1 MLQPERFDVLV
12 LGSGTG
18 GKLIAWHMA
27 RSCQR
32 TAVVERRWIGVPHR
46 SLEHVTSETE
56 CRSPYPNFGCHA
68 AARLLCFAFGR
79 PRLSS
84 RVDQKWDDAM
94 ACARETA

>member
-56 CRSPYPNFGCHA
+56 CRSCFPCPNFGCHA

-84 RVDQKWDDAM
+84 R
-94 ACARETA
+94 